1 MPRDIVTLQL
11 GQCGNQAGSAFWQRL
26 CSEHGI
32 SADGIL
38 DQDFETKVYDR
49 KGAFF
54 YQSDDD
60 RYVPRAI
67 LIDLEPRVINNILS
81 SHPRLYNPENIYI
94 SKDGG
99 GAGNNWAR
107 GHASGEAIYEDIMEM
122 LEREVEGSDSLEA
135 FMMLHSIA
143 GGTGSGLGSFM
154 LERLSDRFP
163 KKLLQTYSFFPNSQE
178 GDVVV
183 QPYNALLTLK
193 RLVDNA
199 DSVVVLDNLAL
210 SRIVSDSLHI
220 QTPSFDQTNQLAST
234 VIAASTQT
242 IRFPGALYSNLINI
256 VTSLVTTPRCHFL
269 TTAYT
274 PFTGR
279 DVVEAKTTRRT
290 TVLDVVRKLLRPRN
304 RMVSSTIT
312 SDSAYISN
320 LCIVQGDI
328 DPNEIHQARLR
339 IRERE
344 MASFTPW
351 GPASLQIT
359 PAYRSPYVQVGP
371 RVSGVMLANHTSIG
385 TFFKRM
391 IEQYDQLRKRN
402 AFMEQYK
409 QYDNVLD
416 EFDSARG
423 TCDELQTEYK
433 ACESRDYISYGTPNE
448 EA

>member
-11 GQCGNQAGSAFWQRL
+11 GQCGNQAGSAFWQRM

-32 SADGIL
+32 NADGIL
-38 DQDFETKVYDR
+38 DQDFETKAYD
-49 KGAFF
+49 KKSAFF
-54 YQSDDD
+54 YQADDD

-122 LEREVEGSDSLEA
+122 LEREVEGSDSLEVW
-135 FMMLHSIA
+135 
-143 GGTGSGLGSFM
+143 TGSGLGSFM
-154 LERLSDRFP
+154 LERLTDRFP

-199 DSVVVLDNLAL
+199 DSVIVLDNLAL

-234 VIAASTQT
+234 
-242 IRFPGALYSNLINI
+242 
-256 VTSLVTTPRCHFL
+256 
-269 TTAYT
+269 
-274 PFTGR
+274 
-279 DVVEAKTTRRT
+279 AKTTRRT
-290 TVLDVVRKLLRPRN
+290 TVLDVVRKLLRPAN

-312 SDSAYISN
+312 STSAYISN

-359 PAYRSPYVQVGP
+359 PTYRSPYVQVGS

-391 IEQYDQLRKRN
+391 IEQYDKLRKRN

-448 EA
+448 ATLRST

>member
-26 CSEHGI
+26 CTEHGI
-32 SADGIL
+32 DRDGIL
-38 DQDFETKVYDR
+38 QDQGRAYD
-49 KGAFF
+49 KKSTFF
-54 YQSDDD
+54 YQADDD

-81 SHPRLYNPENIYI
+81 SHPRLYNPENIFI

-99 GAGNNWAR
+99 GAGNNWVR
-107 GHASGEAIYEDIMEM
+107 GHATGEAIYEEIMEM
-122 LEREVEGSDSLEA
+122 VDREVEGSDSLEA

-154 LERLSDRFP
+154 LERLNDRFP
-163 KKLLQTYSFFPNSQE
+163 KKLLQTYSFFPNS

-193 RLVDNA
+193 RLVDHA
-199 DSVVVLDNLAL
+199 DSVVVLDNMAL
-210 SRIVSDSLHI
+210 SRIVCDSLHI

-242 IRFPGALYSNLINI
+242 IRFPGPMYSDLISI
-256 VTSLVTTPRCHFL
+256 VTSLIATPRCHFL
-269 TTAYT
+269 TTSYT
-274 PFTGR
+274 PFA
-279 DVVEAKTTRRT
+279 DVEEAKTIRRT
-290 TVLDVVRKLLRPRN
+290 TVLDVVRRLLRPAN
-304 RMVSSTIT
+304 RMVSSKVTPT
-312 SDSAYISN
+312 SCYISN
-320 LCIVQGDI
+320 LCIIQGDI
-328 DPNEIHQARLR
+328 DPNETHQTRLR

-344 MASFTPW
+344 MASFIPW
-351 GPASLQIT
+351 GPASLQIIPT
-359 PAYRSPYVQVGP
+359 YRSPYLQVGP

-385 TFFKRM
+385 PFFKRM
-391 IEQYDQLRKRN
+391 IEQYDKLRKRN

-409 QYDNVLD
+409 QYDNVSD
-416 EFDSARG
+416 EFDSARA

-433 ACESRDYISYGTPNE
+433 ACESPDYISYGAPDY
-448 EA
+448 AG